1 MEKSLGH
8 TPEFRELS
16 LPIFQGIIKRA
27 PDGYETELQ
36 LIYKQFKASVDLF
49 RQQLLS
55 ASLPSEASVPTLPLP
70 KTSQYSHAPS
80 SHHSS
85 ITESEIKRAY
95 YIKARQVHPDKNPN
109 DPQAAHSFQAKRRL
123 NGED

>member
-1 MEKSLGH
+1 KTSDSRSLGH

-16 LPIFQGIIKRA
+16 LPIFQGIIKCA

-55 ASLPSEASVPTLPLP
+55 ASLPSEASVPTLLLP

-80 SHHSS
+80 SHHSVIS
-85 ITESEIKRAY
+85 
-95 YIKARQVHPDKNPN
+95 
-109 DPQAAHSFQAKRRL
+109 SFSRS
-123 NGED
+123 